1 MKKVLVIGAG
11 SFGST
16 AAVALAHQNCEVIV
30 IDINAQKLNLVKSEV
45 AQVIVGDSTNKELLE
60 KFALKMDMVL
70 VSLGE
75 IIDASILTV
84 LHLKELKIKKII
96 AKATTL
102 EQEKVLKLIGAHQI
116 VNPERD
122 EALRLAKQLVS
133 PNILDLMNFTE
144 QLQIVEL
151 VVPESFFG
159 KTLIELDVRNKYDM
173 QILAV
178 RNPLTNKSVVMP
190 RPDYSF
196 QADDIIIVI
205 GDTDKIEKLSPKA

>member
-1 MKKVLVIGAG
+1 MKVLVIGAG

-16 AAVALAHQNCEVIV
+16 VAMALARQNCEVIV
-30 IDINAQKLNLVKSEV
+30 IDIDAQKLNLVKNQV
-45 AQVIVGDSTNKELLE
+45 AQVIVGNSTNKELLE
-60 KFALKMDMVL
+60 KFATKMDMVL

-84 LHLKELKIKKII
+84 LHLKELKIRKII

-144 QLQIVEL
+144 QLQIVEI
-151 VVPESFFG
+151 VVPEFFFG
-159 KTLIELDVRNKYDM
+159 KSLIDLDVRNKYEM

-178 RNPLTNKSVVMP
+178 RNPLTNLSVVMP
-190 RPDYSF
+190 RPEYLF
-196 QADDIIIVI
+196 QADDIMIVI
-205 GDTDKIEKLSPKA
+205 GDTNRIEKLSPKL

>member
-1 MKKVLVIGAG
+1 MKVLVIGAG

-16 AAVALAHQNCEVIV
+16 VAMALARQNCEVIV
-30 IDINAQKLNLVKSEV
+30 IDIDAQKLNLVKNQV
-45 AQVIVGDSTNKELLE
+45 AQVIVGNSTNKELLE
-60 KFALKMDMVL
+60 KFATKMDMVL

-133 PNILDLMNFTE
+133 SNILDLMNF
-144 QLQIVEL
+144 
-151 VVPESFFG
+151 
-159 KTLIELDVRNKYDM
+159 IE
-173 QILAV
+173 
-178 RNPLTNKSVVMP
+178 
-190 RPDYSF
+190 
-196 QADDIIIVI
+196 
-205 GDTDKIEKLSPKA
+205 

>member
-1 MKKVLVIGAG
+1 MKVLVIGAG

-16 AAVALAHQNCEVIV
+16 VAMALARQNCEVIV
-30 IDINAQKLNLVKSEV
+30 IDIDAQKLNLVKNQV
-45 AQVIVGDSTNKELLE
+45 AQVIVGNSTNKELLE
-60 KFALKMDMVL
+60 KFATKMDMVL

-144 QLQIVEL
+144 QLQIVEI
-151 VVPESFFG
+151 VVPEFFFG
-159 KTLIELDVRNKYDM
+159 KSLIDLDVRNKYEM

-178 RNPLTNKSVVMP
+178 RNPLTNLSVVMP
-190 RPDYSF
+190 RPEYLF
-196 QADDIIIVI
+196 QADDIMIVI
-205 GDTDKIEKLSPKA
+205 GDTNRIEKLSPKL